1 MSTRIEP
8 SEKRQPPFWQN
19 VFVGGVSG
27 ITTISIIQ
35 WMMYF
40 KVVQQANSATESK
53 FVWNPRVW
61 YRGFGSIAGSFVPTV
76 AVQTA
81 ANGIFTSLLPHP
93 ILAAGAAGMV
103 SAIIVCPAE
112 GIMIQQQKTGKNFWA
127 ATLVIQKQHG
137 YLGIYRAF
145 IPTAMREG
153 SFAASYLGLVP
164 LLKEKFKK
172 QGMNEGLAHMLAG
185 TVSGVF
191 SAVIS
196 HPIDVYKTQKQW
208 DLAIK
213 NFQLKALLHAGPFAG
228 LGWRTAIIVTA
239 STVIPFIQENLN
251 AKFK

>member
-1 MSTRIEP
+1 ML
-8 SEKRQPPFWQN
+8 
-19 VFVGGVSG
+19 
-27 ITTISIIQ
+27 
-35 WMMYF
+35 YF
-40 KVVQQANSATESK
+40 KVLQQAKGATESK

-81 ANGIFTSLLPHP
+81 ANGIFASLLPHP
-93 ILAAGAAGMV
+93 ILSAGAAGMV

-112 GIMIQQQKTGKNFWA
+112 GIMIQQQKTGKNFWTA
-127 ATLVIQKQHG
+127 ALSIQKQHG
-137 YLGIYRAF
+137 FLGIFRAF

-153 SFAASYLGLVP
+153 SFTASYLGLAP

-172 QGMNEGLAHMLAG
+172 EGMNEGLAHMLAG
-185 TVSGVF
+185 TVSGIF
-191 SAVIS
+191 SAAIS

-213 NFQLKALLHAGPFAG
+213 NFQLKALLQAGPFAG
-228 LGWRTAIIVTA
+228 LGWRTGIIVTA

>member
-8 SEKRQPPFWQN
+8 SEKRQRPFWQD
-19 VFVGGVSG
+19 VLVGGISG

-40 KVVQQANSATESK
+40 KVVQQAKGATESK

-81 ANGIFTSLLPHP
+81 ANGIFVSLLPHP

-112 GIMIQQQKTGKNFWA
+112 GIMIQQQKTDKNFWA
-127 ATLVIQKQHG
+127 TALAIQKHQG
-137 YLGIYRAF
+137 FMGIYRAF

-153 SFAASYLGLVP
+153 TFTASYLGLVP

-172 QGMNEGLAHMLAG
+172 EGMNEGLAHISAG
-185 TVSGVF
+185 TISGIF

-213 NFQLKALLHAGPFAG
+213 NFRLKALLQAGLFAG

-239 STVIPFIQENLN
+239 STAIPFIQEKLN